1 MKVGGAIERF
11 VDAVRKVPGLELVD
25 AEELDGD
32 ELDKSP
38 VVYLLFPDVRALK
51 ELASLW
57 ERWRKGQVLDR
68 GFAPWKEVF
77 ALLRDLRPWGPQ
89 DRLSAR
95 DRMAIEQKIAESP
108 ADHLVRLELE
118 LVFRPKSDASDAKA
132 SIKTLVQNAEGRVLD
147 EARLDAIAY
156 EALLVE
162 LPLRSVKEILDHE
175 HVRDTLA
182 WADAIMHIRP
192 QAEVDVVPPEPEVEQ
207 GPPHEPPEPGPEPI
221 LALLDG
227 VPVAKHPRL
236 ARHLIVEDLFDLES
250 RVPVSQRKHGTAMA
264 SLIVWGD
271 LNRTESTL
279 PRKIVHIPVL
289 GPNDR
294 APDDQLFVDLFYRA
308 IKHVV
313 SSTELKDILIFN
325 ISLGNVNDVY
335 QGLLSPWAR
344 LVDTLAYE
352 HGLLFVIS
360 AGNHCKK
367 LPLLNCANS
376 QDVESKPPPE
386 KCKLVLRSID
396 CRKAER
402 RLLSPAESI
411 NGLTVGAANVSAGSP
426 MHGAGGYSFDPYPG
440 CKMANPSS
448 ALGPG
453 FANAVKP
460 DVLLPGGREELR
472 YRKSNPVL
480 EVAPTPASRFTG
492 LKVAAP
498 EAAMPGQDL
507 GYAVGTSAAAALASR
522 TAHRIHNVLE
532 EAYGH
537 GFVELPKRQRAML
550 LKAFLVHAASWP
562 PSGARLIRET
572 TGPTGNSQHVR
583 RKDNIRRYLGYGL
596 VDTERAI
603 RCATDRATFWAV
615 GDIAREQAV
624 PVSVPVPALIGGKAQ
639 THEVRATLAWLAPA
653 KPGTLRYRGA
663 RLKLREPEGL
673 RTLGVKS
680 ERSQPD
686 QNQAARGTVIH
697 RRWSGHDAATV
708 TPGDWLVFV
717 IQRDPDP
724 LDIESG
730 SVPFA
735 LVVTIEM
742 PSVQGIY
749 EEVRARLGLAVQ
761 VRA

>member
-1 MKVGGAIERF
+1 
-11 VDAVRKVPGLELVD
+11 
-25 AEELDGD
+25 
-32 ELDKSP
+32 
-38 VVYLLFPDVRALK
+38 
-51 ELASLW
+51 
-57 ERWRKGQVLDR
+57 
-68 GFAPWKEVF
+68 
-77 ALLRDLRPWGPQ
+77 
-89 DRLSAR
+89 
-95 DRMAIEQKIAESP
+95 
-108 ADHLVRLELE
+108 
-118 LVFRPKSDASDAKA
+118 
-132 SIKTLVQNAEGRVLD
+132 
-147 EARLDAIAY
+147 
-156 EALLVE
+156 
-162 LPLRSVKEILDHE
+162 
-175 HVRDTLA
+175 
-182 WADAIMHIRP
+182 
-192 QAEVDVVPPEPEVEQ
+192 
-207 GPPHEPPEPGPEPI
+207 
-221 LALLDG
+221 
-227 VPVAKHPRL
+227 
-236 ARHLIVEDLFDLES
+236 
-250 RVPVSQRKHGTAMA
+250 
-264 SLIVWGD
+264 
-271 LNRTESTL
+271 
-279 PRKIVHIPVL
+279 
-289 GPNDR
+289 
-294 APDDQLFVDLFYRA
+294 
-308 IKHVV
+308 
-313 SSTELKDILIFN
+313 LKDILIFN